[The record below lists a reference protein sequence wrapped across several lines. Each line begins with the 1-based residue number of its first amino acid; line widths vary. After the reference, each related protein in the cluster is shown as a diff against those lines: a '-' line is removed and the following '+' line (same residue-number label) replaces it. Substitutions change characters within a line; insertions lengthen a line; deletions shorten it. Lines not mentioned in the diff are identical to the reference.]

1 MPRRVRDTRYIASR
15 DVRRHRL
22 PFPLISVSLRPMH
35 AAFAIAGSV
44 INFVACLGYVR
55 AILKH
60 EASPNRV
67 TWFLWAFV
75 PLIGGLAQW
84 QSGVG
89 ISTLVVLSVGAGPA
103 CVVLASFIAGTGSWK
118 LGPFDYVCGA
128 CALAALALWAASG
141 DPITAIVL
149 SILGDAAAALP
160 TLRKAWLAPAT
171 EARSTYLISFVGMVL
186 GIFSVQ
192 EATFAAY
199 AFNAYLVLASST
211 LVLILYLPRK
221 RPLDGALS
229 AE

>member
-1 MPRRVRDTRYIASR
+1 
-15 DVRRHRL
+15 
-22 PFPLISVSLRPMH
+22 MH
-35 AAFAIAGSV
+35 TAFAILGSV
-44 INFVACLGYVR
+44 VNFVACLGYVR

-75 PLIGGLAQW
+75 PLIAGAAQW

-103 CVVLASFIAGTGSWK
+103 CVVLASFIAGTGSWQ

-128 CALAALALWAASG
+128 CSLAALALWALTG
-141 DPITAIVL
+141 DPVTAIVL
-149 SILGDAAAALP
+149 SILGDATAALP

-186 GIFSVQ
+186 GIFSV
-192 EATFAAY
+192 EAPTFAAY

-211 LVLILYLPRK
+211 LVLILYWPR
-221 RPLDGALS
+221 RRAL
-229 AE
+229 AETHPAE